1 MRTSETFQ
9 RNSISAYK
17 TGRLTINF
25 QGLDQDGKIVEIK
38 AADIARMCEM
48 PFEDLMKRL
57 RREFRLIKRE
67 FRLIKRELGNDDIVM
82 NIYAIMCEAAAR
94 ARRAR
99 YDAARTKEM
108 KLARRRRAR
117 GSDSG
122 RTEAERTLMRVT
134 TRRNFR
140 EKQ

>member
-57 RREFRLIKRE
+57 RRE

>member
-1 MRTSETFQ
+1 MCSSETFQ

-25 QGLDQDGKIVEIK
+25 QGLDQDGKLVEIK
-38 AADIARMCEM
+38 AADIARMFEM

-57 RREFRLIKRE
+57 RREFRLIR
-67 FRLIKRELGNDDIVM
+67 RELGNDDIVM

-117 GSDSG
+117 GSDAG
-122 RTEAERTLMRVT
+122 RTEAERTLLRVT